1 MKTILISFSWNCNL
15 KLEKR
20 AKTYKQNIDKYG
32 LKSWHG
38 LAFSI
43 PIIIIA
49 FLMMVGTILSWSRS
63 TIEWFITILTWIL
76 LPFLILVVFFFCD
89 WLLCRK
95 HIICH
100 ELRCVS
106 L

>member
-1 MKTILISFSWNCNL
+1 
-15 KLEKR
+15 
-20 AKTYKQNIDKYG
+20 
-32 LKSWHG
+32 
-38 LAFSI
+38 
-43 PIIIIA
+43 
-49 FLMMVGTILSWSRS
+49 
-63 TIEWFITILTWIL
+63 LTWIL